1 MPSVLI
7 TTLLT
12 ARGEVRR
19 AQVKLT
25 DDGLLTKE
33 LAQAYFRKKT
43 EPEILDKFKHGD
55 STIYVLGYKEGKSG
69 TENKCPMPPTE
80 TPIVAFGDILLI
92 VSEMPPQNMTW
103 NSPTIFLP
111 ATWELFLQSATKSKA
126 DQTFVV
132 GETEDSESE
141 AEEELGEIASVAEEE
156 GIESESEDSILGSE
170 VEEEEAPPPVR
181 RKKKATPSQI
191 LSGYQQ
197 QNVLLMTE
205 AHNELKADGPQ
216 DALLRKECIDRFT
229 FLKEHGIATDQLE
242 KEIFCASLEE
252 AAKKHIFAHW
262 NNKLFTEIYSQRQR
276 RIFSNLH
283 PASPVGNTTL
293 LPMVK
298 SGSIGLAEVA
308 RYTDIDLFPD
318 NWTKLKELQLIREH
332 KWLEGNVAAKTDQFK
347 CSKCGKRE
355 CSYYE
360 MQTRSADEPMTIFIT
375 CLNCNKKWRQ

>member
-12 ARGEVRR
+12 ARGEIRR

-33 LAQAYFRKKT
+33 LVQAYFRKKT
-43 EPEILDKFKHGD
+43 EPEVLTTFKNGD
-55 STIYVLGYKEGKSG
+55 STIHVMGYKEGKTG
-69 TENKCPMPPTE
+69 TENKCPMPSTP

-92 VSEMPPQNMTW
+92 VSDDASSWSKP
-103 NSPTIFLP
+103 SVFLP
-111 ATWELFLQSATKSKA
+111 ASWELFLKSDSQK
-126 DQTFVV
+126 FVA
-132 GETEDSESE
+132 EESESE
-141 AEEELGEIASVAEEE
+141 EEDEELGEIEEE
-156 GIESESEDSILGSE
+156 EDEDGIESESDDSIL
-170 VEEEEAPPPVR
+170 EEEEEEEVAPPVK

-205 AHNELKADGPQ
+205 AHNELKSEGSQ
-216 DALLRKECIDRFT
+216 DAPLRKECIDRFS
-229 FLKEHGIATDQLE
+229 FLKEHGIATDSLE
-242 KEIFCASLEE
+242 HEIFCASLEE
-252 AAKKHIFAHW
+252 ASKKHIFAHW

-276 RIFSNLH
+276 RLFSNLH

-298 SGSIGLAEVA
+298 AKAISLAEVA
-308 RYTDIDLFPD
+308 RYTDIELFPD
-318 NWTKLKELQLIREH
+318 NWTTLKELQLTREH
-332 KWLEGNVAAKTDQFK
+332 KWLEGNVSAKTDQFK

>member
-12 ARGEVRR
+12 ARGEIRR

-33 LAQAYFRKKT
+33 LAQAYFRKKI
-43 EPEILDKFKHGD
+43 EPEVITTFKNGE
-55 STIYVLGYKEGKSG
+55 STIHVMGYKEGKIG
-69 TENKCPMPPTE
+69 TENKCPMPPTP

-92 VSEMPPQNMTW
+92 VSEESW
-103 NSPTIFLP
+103 SKPTVFLP
-111 ATWELFLQSATKSKA
+111 ASWELFLKSDSQK
-126 DQTFVV
+126 FV
-132 GETEDSESE
+132 TEDPVDESE
-141 AEEELGEIASVAEEE
+141 DEEEELGEIEEE
-156 GIESESEDSILGSE
+156 EDVEGVESESDDSILE
-170 VEEEEAPPPVR
+170 EDEEEIAPPVR
-181 RKKKATPSQI
+181 RKKKVVPSQI

-205 AHNELKADGPQ
+205 AHNELKDDGPQ
-216 DALLRKECIDRFT
+216 DALLRKECIERFS
-229 FLKEHGIATDQLE
+229 FLKDQGIATDSLE
-242 KEIFCASLEE
+242 HEIFCASLEE

-276 RIFSNLH
+276 RLFSNLH
-283 PASPVGNTTL
+283 PASPVGNATL
-293 LPMVK
+293 LPMIK
-298 SGSIGLAEVA
+298 SKAISLAEVA
-308 RYTDIDLFPD
+308 RYTDIELFPD
-318 NWTKLKELQLIREH
+318 NWTALKELQLIREH